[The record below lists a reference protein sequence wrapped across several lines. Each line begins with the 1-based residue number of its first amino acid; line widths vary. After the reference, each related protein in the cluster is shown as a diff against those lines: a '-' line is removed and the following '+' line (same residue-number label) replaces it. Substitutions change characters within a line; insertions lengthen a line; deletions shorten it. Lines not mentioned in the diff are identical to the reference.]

1 MDERQ
6 QRDEIVRLGKLLHQR
21 GYVAATDGNLSV
33 RLDDDRILATPTGM
47 SKGLLTADDLVVVDS
62 NGRKLSGERGASSEL
77 EMHLLVYRLRPDVHA
92 VVHAHP
98 PTATGFAAAGLSLEE
113 PLISE
118 VVIALGSVPL
128 APYATPGTP
137 ELTKVL
143 EPLVP
148 RYDAILMANH
158 GAVTCGPDLLSA
170 YMKMETVEHS
180 ARIALVTHQLGQQ
193 HLLGTAEVQ
202 KLLAI
207 RRHYAGASPLD
218 VVPPPTDGVIYKHR
232 PLRSLRQALH
242 EVKELVFSAFALTA
256 ASMRMLLHVRRS

>member
-1 MDERQ
+1 MDETRQ
-6 QRDEIVRLGKLLHQR
+6 REEILRICKLLHQR
-21 GYVAATDGNLSV
+21 GYVAATDGNVSV
-33 RLDDDRILATPTGM
+33 RLDDERILATPTGM
-47 SKGLLTADDLVVVDS
+47 SKGLLTEDDLVIVD
-62 NGRKLSGERGASSEL
+62 NRGRRVSGTRGASSEL
-77 EMHLLVYRLRPDVHA
+77 EMHLLIYRLRPDVHG

-128 APYATPGTP
+128 APYATPGTA
-137 ELTKVL
+137 ELAKSL

-193 HLLGTAEVQ
+193 HLLSATEVQ
-202 KLLAI
+202 KLLEI
-207 RRHYAGASPLD
+207 RRQYAGASALD
-218 VVPPPTDGVIYKHR
+218 VVPPATDGNIYKHR
-232 PLRSLRQALH
+232 PLRSVRQALH
-242 EVKELVFSAFALTA
+242 EVKELVLSAFALA
-256 ASMRMLLHVRRS
+256 FASMRMLIHARRF